1 MLKKILLTALGTAL
15 LSCGFAQ
22 QKTPVELFG
31 KSKGSVKVLQ
41 ENGDTYVE
49 ARPLSKLLKMRT
61 SWFGRSGQ
69 LNIKNGDGYFCVL
82 RRDLA
87 LAVVNGKD
95 ERLSAPVLMRGGD
108 LYAPLS
114 FFSQGSIAAA
124 AGCDV
129 SLADGKIIIKKS
141 DGIAAP
147 RAVITAAAPPESS
160 APDGA
165 EDITD
170 SFFTP
175 PPAAAAAVAAPAAA
189 KPLPKA
195 VLKTLPPSV
204 ARMDNRP
211 GKKTRKARIL
221 IDAGH
226 GDKDPGAVRP
236 GSSPEKSINLAV
248 AKELY
253 ALLSKEKDFEVKM
266 TRSND
271 TFITLGGRA
280 KMANDF
286 KADIFI
292 SLHSN
297 AAKRPSAD
305 GFEVYFRSDKASSAE
320 AAETAALENEALQ
333 YEGKSPTAVS
343 FAELLLK
350 SLANNENMN
359 ESSKIAG
366 HIKRAVGKNSRAIGI
381 KVHENS
387 CIKQANFYVLRGVQ
401 APAVLVEMGY
411 MSNSNDK
418 KRLNSKASRAKIAE
432 SLRDGLL
439 SYAKAEGWR

>member
-1 MLKKILLTALGTAL
+1 
-15 LSCGFAQ
+15 
-22 QKTPVELFG
+22 
-31 KSKGSVKVLQ
+31 
-41 ENGDTYVE
+41 
-49 ARPLSKLLKMRT
+49 
-61 SWFGRSGQ
+61 
-69 LNIKNGDGYFCVL
+69 LNIKNSGGYFCVL

-87 LAVVNGKD
+87 FAAVNGKN
-95 ERLSAPVLMRGGD
+95 ERLSSPVLMRDGD

-124 AGCDV
+124 SGCVV
-129 SLADGKIIIKKS
+129 SLADGKVIIEKS
-141 DGIAAP
+141 DGRVAV
-147 RAVITAAAPPESS
+147 RAESPAAAAP
-160 APDGA
+160 APPKPSVLDEA
-165 EDITD
+165 EDITETFL
-170 SFFTP
+170 STP
-175 PPAAAAAVAAPAAA
+175 SAKPASAAAAATAA

-195 VLKTLPPSV
+195 VLKTLPPSI

-226 GDKDPGAVRP
+226 GDKDPGAVRS
-236 GSSPEKSINLAV
+236 GSMPEKNINLAV

-266 TRSND
+266 TRNKD
-271 TFITLGGRA
+271 TFVTLGARA

-333 YEGKSPTAVS
+333 YEGKSPSAVS

-350 SLANNENMN
+350 SLATNENMN

-366 HIKRAVGKNSRAIGI
+366 HIRRAVSKNSRAIGI
-381 KVHENS
+381 KVYENN

-411 MSNSNDK
+411 MSNRNDK